1 MTVCDSVTRTRHH
14 HGINKGVTG
23 DMDGACDITASR
35 GAYHLTVLHIYSVL
49 LGIFP
54 RSSMLGVCSFVTWKE
69 LQHNKV
75 SDGIMEKKS
84 ALKKTFRITGTNYFN
99 EASSHENV
107 LFILTTQAL
116 IVICS
121 L

>member
-1 MTVCDSVTRTRHH
+1 
-14 HGINKGVTG
+14 
-23 DMDGACDITASR
+23 MDGACDITASR

-84 ALKKTFRITGTNYFN
+84 ALKKTFRITGTNYSN
-99 EASSHENV
+99 EASSQENV